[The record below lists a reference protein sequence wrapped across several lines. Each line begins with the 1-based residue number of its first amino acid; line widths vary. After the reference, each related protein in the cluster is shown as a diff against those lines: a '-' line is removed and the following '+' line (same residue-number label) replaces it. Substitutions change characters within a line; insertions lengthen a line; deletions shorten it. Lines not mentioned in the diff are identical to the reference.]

1 MNAFKS
7 AGSGV
12 VRIPF
17 TKDFVPVT
25 YNLSKNT
32 SQSLCQQVSKAGG
45 KCEVVT
51 PAVFA
56 SFANLSG
63 RERTKGGKTS
73 GKKKAQKARRSPPS
87 DK

>member
-1 MNAFKS
+1 M
-7 AGSGV
+7 

-25 YNLSKNT
+25 YNISKNT
-32 SQSLCQQVSKAGG
+32 SQSLCQQVQGAGG

-51 PAVFA
+51 PSVFA
-56 SFANLSG
+56 SFASLSG
-63 RERTKGGKTS
+63 REKAKGGNKVR
-73 GKKKAQKARRSPPS
+73 KKKRRKSRKPAA